1 MKIRMI
7 IVAMLLMA
15 LAFSCGGN
23 GATTSSEKI
32 EKEMMAE
39 HDRIMPKMQE
49 LNELY
54 TEMRQYLFLD
64 TTMTVETRDRLSM
77 VTANL
82 KEAEEG
88 MMNWMNGISDLE
100 LNKVSMKPE
109 DLEKY
114 LSARKG
120 EILQIGQLTDQTIEE
135 AKKALANRKQ
145 Q

>member
-1 MKIRMI
+1 MKIRMMI
-7 IVAMLLMA
+7 AAMLLMA
-15 LAFSCGGN
+15 LAFACGGT
-23 GATTSSEKI
+23 GAASSSEKI

-39 HDRIMPKMQE
+39 HDRIMPKMGE
-49 LNELY
+49 LNKLY
-54 TEMRQYLFLD
+54 GEMRQYLFLD
-64 TTMTVETRDRLSM
+64 STMTMQTRERLSM

-88 MMNWMNGISDLE
+88 MTNWMNGISELE

-109 DLEKY
+109 ELEKY
-114 LSARKG
+114 LTVQKE
-120 EILQIGQLTDQTIEE
+120 EIIRVGQLTDQTIDE